1 MNRFQLAQFILIV
14 SQIVIIG
21 NPKRIL
27 LCKKRTLV
35 EERYMVPTK
44 KNFEQNFIKKSKVSS
59 KFL

>member
-44 KNFEQNFIKKSKVSS
+44 KNFEQNFIKRI
-59 KFL
+59 

>member
-14 SQIVIIG
+14 SQIVILFLQ
-21 NPKRIL
+21 RIL

-44 KNFEQNFIKKSKVSS
+44 KNFEQNFIKRI
-59 KFL
+59 